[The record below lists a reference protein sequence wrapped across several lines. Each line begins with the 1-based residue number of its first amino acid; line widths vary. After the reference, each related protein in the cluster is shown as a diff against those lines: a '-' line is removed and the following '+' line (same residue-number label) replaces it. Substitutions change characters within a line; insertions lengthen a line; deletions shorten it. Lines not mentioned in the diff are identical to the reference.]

1 MVTGRSI
8 ALFIHLLGVVTLFVA
23 MGIVQRASVRV
34 RGSSTVE
41 ELRLWL
47 GLAETTRRMFPAA
60 LLFILASGL
69 YMAGRM
75 WSFGSPWIVVAMVS
89 IGVIGIL
96 GGAIVGQGL
105 AAIDRAATSTGPV
118 APELAR
124 IISRPAPWVAAAALN
139 GMAIGLLW
147 LMVNKP
153 GWTQSISVV
162 IALGLLGAIVGSA
175 AVRRGPGTR

>member
-1 MVTGRSI
+1 LVTGRSI
-8 ALFIHLLGVVTLFVA
+8 ALFVHLLGVVMLFVA
-23 MGIVQRASVRV
+23 MGIVQRAGLRV

-47 GLAETTRRMFPAA
+47 SLAQTTRGMFPAA

-69 YMAGRM
+69 YVTGTL
-75 WSFGSPWIVVAMVS
+75 WSFDRPWIVVAMVT
-89 IGVIGIL
+89 IVVIGIF
-96 GGAIVGQGL
+96 GGAVVGRGF
-105 AAIDRAATSTGPV
+105 AAIGGAATSTGPV

-124 IISRPAPWVAAAALN
+124 IVARPAPWVAATALN

-153 GWTQSISVV
+153 GWTQSISIV
-162 IALGLLGAIVGSA
+162 IALGLLGAIVGSVA
-175 AVRRGPGTR
+175 MRRGTGT